1 MQLENISAIVT
12 GGASGLGAAT
22 AQAFIQRGV
31 RVTAFDLRA
40 PPEYDGVEFAE
51 VDVTDAAAVRE
62 AVQAAQHA
70 DAPLRLAINCAGICP
85 SARIFGRKGGP
96 HDPDLFAKTININLM
111 GTFHVMTAAAE
122 AMAAT
127 EPVDEDGQRGVIIN
141 TASVAAFE
149 GGQVG
154 GQAAYAASKGAVHA
168 LSITAARDLASQG
181 IRVNAIAPGVV
192 ATPMM
197 EQITPEFKQQLEA
210 TVQFPSRLAKPEEFA
225 QLAISMAENNYLN
238 GETIRLDG
246 ALRMP
251 PR

>member
-1 MQLENISAIVT
+1 MNLHEASAVVT
-12 GGASGLGAAT
+12 GGASGLGAAMAAALAEHGATVTVLDLSVPEEKQNGINYT
-22 AQAFIQRGV
+22 A
-31 RVTAFDLRA
+31 
-40 PPEYDGVEFAE
+40 

-62 AVQAAQHA
+62 AVLAAPEQK
-70 DAPLRLAINCAGICP
+70 PLRVAVNCAGICP
-85 SARIFGRKGGP
+85 SARIFGRKGP
-96 HDPDLFAKTININLM
+96 HDPVLFSKTINVNLM

-122 AMAAT
+122 AMAQA
-127 EPVDEDGQRGVIIN
+127 EPLDEDGQRGVIIN

-149 GGQVG
+149 GQV
-154 GQAAYAASKGAVHA
+154 GQAAYAASKGAVAA
-168 LSITAARDLASQG
+168 LSITGARDLASLG

-197 EQITPEFKQQLEA
+197 EQITPEFREQLEA
-210 TVQFPSRLAKPEEFA
+210 TVPFPARLAKPEEFA
-225 QLAISMAENNYLN
+225 ALAVSITENPYIN